1 MLISDDGHALLTDFG
16 TSHLA
21 ATSFSMTREQ
31 HPGGTLDWMAPEY
44 LDTDELMM
52 TTAGDV
58 WAFGMTAL
66 VRQAVTLRLLAF
78 NPTFTGVVHQKAPV

>member
-21 ATSFSMTREQ
+21 ATSFSITREQ

-44 LDTDELMM
+44 LDTDQLTM
-52 TTAGDV
+52 TTAGDI

-66 VRQAVTLRLLAF
+66 VRKAATFQLMTLISIFA
-78 NPTFTGVVHQKAPV
+78 GVVYQKAPI